1 MIKNQRSNRFSDYQD
16 RNSAA
21 LKAADTVFGK
31 MSKNLAKD
39 HFIFSYKRKSVV
51 NNKEGKWDY
60 VVLHKS
66 NGRV

>member
-51 NNKEGKWDY
+51 NNKEGK
-60 VVLHKS
+60 
-66 NGRV
+66 